1 LHWSRWSLLLFDS
14 VWGSLRPIRKSWE
27 AHGAPQRSEETI
39 EIIRHRMYD
48 GDEDPESQ
56 ELLERARTHALP
68 EDRRVVDSLL
78 GKLKQLDSD
87 TSEDQP

>member
-1 LHWSRWSLLLFDS
+1 
-14 VWGSLRPIRKSWE
+14 
-27 AHGAPQRSEETI
+27 
-39 EIIRHRMYD
+39 MYD